1 MKRVLAL
8 LCTLTLLL
16 GMIVP
21 GAYAVENTTCPC
33 CGATDVTW
41 TAFTAD
47 TVPEPGVHYRLTGKV
62 EKSGQWV
69 IETAGTYCIDLAGYT
84 ISTNS
89 RAFIAGDNTD
99 KPAVVL
105 NITDSSAN
113 RSGVIKSKGS
123 TNSAW
128 SAGVLYSCNKATINL
143 YGGTVT
149 SADVNTA
156 SAGKGAI
163 VNALGEF
170 NMYGGTVIGG
180 TAQTYGGAVSMQ
192 GNGVFTM
199 SGGTVKSGTAPVGPC
214 VYLGSGSKMIL
225 SGNAKVDNIYIDGT
239 PKSSLTI
246 SGVYTGSAELSAK
259 NEITAGTTVA
269 TADNADISG
278 ATISVA
284 GKSLAASV
292 SGNGIVVGEGSWCQA
307 CRKNVV
313 WQELSETLTSSSA
326 GHYKLVTNVGA
337 SQLVMKNGTQ
347 ICLDLNGFTYASSGR
362 AFVVGESYSAGAG
375 EVLNIMD
382 SSAEQTGRLT
392 GRGGSDAHAAGV
404 IYNYNKTTVNI
415 YGGTIE
421 AQGNGDVI
429 ARNGGAL
436 DIYGTVNMYGGTVIG
451 NHVAN
456 NGGTVCLLDKNAVFN
471 MEGGKLVS
479 GKADNL
485 GDCVY
490 VASNATVKLSG
501 AAVAGQIYFAGSS
514 ASKLQ
519 FTDDF
524 TGKAELLFATTPA
537 IGADIGNCSGAVGK
551 ESISIA
557 NTRLYGAVSGS
568 NLVVAALT
576 GASVDHEGT
585 VAYYDT
591 AAAALTAAQK
601 GDTVKLLENAASVTT
616 PDGIVLDLN
625 GWNVDALTANGTLYV
640 KDGAT
645 DDYTVEDPEGYG
657 KIISASG
664 NVQPCEG
671 YLSLNEGGLSLHK
684 YVLDISKVSLR
695 PGSAGLYYTGNIL
708 VDEAVLDKIG
718 SYGIA
723 VSTANEKPSAEAA
736 DSRYTAFS
744 KTDYGV
750 KTTASVLISGIMD
763 GESADAVDAATL
775 IYGRPYIAFADGT
788 YLYGK
793 AVAASLQQVTEIVD
807 EKAWGK
813 MTLTQNRALMAMYD
827 VYAADMAAWSITNM
841 AASVAKKQAA
851 ADDGI
856 LKAIVI
862 GNSASVDATALLA
875 GIFKTEAPDQ
885 EFVLGCMYESGCS
898 VKGHVGFL
906 QTDAPAYTYYK
917 NTGSDANGAWTLLKN
932 STLADGLTDQNWDV
946 VIFQELHTISGLMST
961 FENDNLETLIS
972 YVINTVGYEPQL
984 DWHSVGI
991 IPEIPQAYA
1000 DYVNSLENDDGGG
1013 TDAGENEG
1021 WEDSGVEEP
1030 EDLAWIF
1037 DIARPGYPVTWA
1049 KNYIKN
1055 FNNNAQTM
1063 YDAICDVAVNHIIP
1077 SELYS
1082 FDDVIP
1088 GGSVIQYARNMG
1100 MTDRDLFRDYAHKSD
1115 YGRVLIGYVWYA
1127 SLMDITEFTEL
1138 KYTTVPTAMRHHKS
1152 PQENLVLSQEQYDM
1166 ALAAVNYALANPFD
1180 SPDPVAEQ

>member
-1 MKRVLAL
+1 MKRSLAF
-8 LCTLTLLL
+8 LCTLAFLL

-21 GAYAVENTTCPC
+21 GVAAADTTCPC
-33 CGATDVTW
+33 CGATNVTW
-41 TAFTAD
+41 TNFTAD
-47 TVPEPGVHYRLTGKV
+47 TLPEPGVHYRLTGTV
-62 EKSGQWV
+62 EKSGQWSLK
-69 IETAGTYCIDLAGYT
+69 TAGTYCIDLAGQT
-84 ISTNS
+84 LTTNS

-105 NITDSSAN
+105 NLMDSSAN
-113 RSGVIKSKGS
+113 QTGVIKSSGS

-128 SAGVLYSCNKATINL
+128 SAGVLYSCSKATINL

-149 SADVNTA
+149 TTNVNTA
-156 SAGKGAI
+156 SAGKGGVVVAQG
-163 VNALGEF
+163 NF
-170 NMYGGTVIGG
+170 NMYGGTIIGG
-180 TAQTYGGAVSMQ
+180 TAQTYGGAVSVQSTSIFNM
-192 GNGVFTM
+192 T
-199 SGGTVKSGTAPVGPC
+199 GGTIKSGTAPLAPC
-214 VYLGSGSKMIL
+214 VYVGSSAKVIL
-225 SGNAKVDNIYIDGT
+225 SGDARVDNIYIDGT
-239 PKSSLTI
+239 PKDRLTI

-259 NEITAGTTVA
+259 DEITAGTAVA

-278 ATISVA
+278 ATISVT

-292 SGNGIVVGEGSWCQA
+292 SGTTIVVGEGSWCEA
-307 CRKNVV
+307 CQKNVV
-313 WQELSETLTSSSA
+313 WQELSETLTDSSA

-337 SQLVMKNGTQ
+337 SQLVMKNSVQ
-347 ICLDLNGFTYASSGR
+347 ICLDLNGHTYAGSGR
-362 AFVVGESYSAGAG
+362 TFVVGASYSGGAG

-382 SSAEQTGRLT
+382 SSEAQTGCLT
-392 GRGGSDAHAAGV
+392 GRGGSDAYAAGV

-421 AQGNGDVI
+421 AMGSGSVI

-490 VASNATVKLSG
+490 VAANATVKLSG
-501 AAVAGQIYFAGSS
+501 DAVAEQIYFAGSS

-519 FTDDF
+519 ITDDF
-524 TGKAELLFATTPA
+524 NGKAELLFATVPA
-537 IGADIGNCSGAVGK
+537 AGTDIGNCSATVDK

-557 NTRLYGAVSGS
+557 GTRLYATVSGGD
-568 NLVVAALT
+568 LVVAALT

-585 VAYYDT
+585 VTYYDT
-591 AAAALTAAQK
+591 LAAALTAAQK
-601 GDTVKLLENAASVTT
+601 GDTVKLLENATGVAA
-616 PDGIVLDLN
+616 PDGVILDLN
-625 GWNVDALTANGTLYV
+625 GWNVDTLTANGTLYV
-640 KDGAT
+640 KDSVT
-645 DDYTVEDPEGYG
+645 DDYTVEDTEGYG
-657 KIISASG
+657 KIANISG
-664 NVQPCEG
+664 DVKPCKD
-671 YLSLNEGGLSLHK
+671 YLTLESDGTSIHK
-684 YVLDISKVSLR
+684 YMLKLSKVNLR
-695 PGSAGLYYTGNIL
+695 PGVAGIYYTAQISM
-708 VDEAVLDKIG
+708 DEAVRAKMD
-718 SYGIA
+718 SYGIV
-723 VSTANEKPSAEAA
+723 VSTNNETPVVGVS
-736 DSRYTAFS
+736 DSLYTV
-744 KTDYGV
+744 GEN
-750 KTTASVLISGIMD
+750 SVLIRGIMD
-763 GESADAVDAATL
+763 GDAADAVLAATL
-775 IYGRPYIAFADGT
+775 IYGRPYLKFNDGT
-788 YLYGK
+788 VQYGTVY
-793 AVAASLQQVTEIVD
+793 ATSLQQVTETVD
-807 EKAWGK
+807 KEVWGK
-813 MTLTQNRALMAMYD
+813 LTLKQNRALMAMYD
-827 VYAADMAAWSITNM
+827 TYGTAMADWKVTNM

-851 ADDGI
+851 ADDGV

-906 QTDAPAYTYYK
+906 QTDAAAYTYYK
-917 NTGSDANGAWTLLKN
+917 NTGSDENGAWTLLKN
-932 STLADGLTDQNWDV
+932 STLADGLTDQNWDI
-946 VIFQELHTISGLMST
+946 VIYQELHTVSGLPST
-961 FENDNLETLIS
+961 FENDNLEILMT
-972 YVINTVGYEPQL
+972 YVVDQLGYEPTSF
-984 DWHSVGI
+984 WHSVGI
-991 IPEIPQAYA
+991 IPEIPEAYA
-1000 DYVNSLENDDGGG
+1000 DYVNSLEGDDGGG

-1055 FNNNAQTM
+1055 FGNDAQTM
-1063 YDAICDVAVNHIIP
+1063 YDAICDVAVNHIMP
-1077 SELYS
+1077 SELYA

-1138 KYTTVPTAMRHHKS
+1138 KYTTVPTAMRHSKS
-1152 PQENLVLSQEQYDM
+1152 PQEDLVLTDEQYDM

-1180 SPDPVAEQ
+1180 SPTPVTAQ

>member
-1 MKRVLAL
+1 MKRALAL

-21 GAYAVENTTCPC
+21 GAHAVEDTTCTC
-33 CGATDVTW
+33 CGATGVTW

-47 TVPEPGVHYRLTGKV
+47 TVPEPGGHYRLTDSVSRSK
-62 EKSGQWV
+62 QWT

-84 ISTNS
+84 ISTDS
-89 RAFIAGDNTD
+89 RVFIAGSNSTT
-99 KPAVVL
+99 PAVVL
-105 NITDSSAN
+105 NIMDSSAN
-113 RSGVIKSKGS
+113 QTGVIKSTGS
-123 TNSAW
+123 TNAAW
-128 SAGVLYSCNKATINL
+128 SAGVLYSCSKATINL

-149 SADVNTA
+149 TADVNTA
-156 SAGKGAI
+156 SAGKGAV
-163 VNALGEF
+163 VNALGAF
-170 NMYGGTVIGG
+170 NMYGGTIIGG

-192 GNGVFTM
+192 GSGVFTM

-214 VYLGSGSKMIL
+214 VYLGSGSEMIL
-225 SGNAKVDNIYIDGT
+225 SGDAKVDNIYIDGT

-259 NEITAGTTVA
+259 NDITAGTTVA

-292 SGNGIVVGEGSWCQA
+292 SGNAIVVGEGSWCEA
-307 CRKNVV
+307 CQKNVV
-313 WQELSETLTSSSA
+313 WQELSETLTDSSA
-326 GHYKLVTNVGA
+326 GHYKLVANVGA
-337 SQLVMKNGTQ
+337 SQLVMKNGVQ
-347 ICLDLNGFTYASSGR
+347 ICLDLNGYTYAGSGR
-362 AFVVGESYSAGAG
+362 TFVVGAAYNAGAG

-382 SSAEQTGRLT
+382 SSKAQTGRLT
-392 GRGGSDAHAAGV
+392 GRGGSDAYAAGV
-404 IYNYNKTTVNI
+404 IYIYNKTTVNI

-479 GKADNL
+479 GTADNL

-490 VASNATVKLSG
+490 AASNSTVKLSG
-501 AAVAGQIYFAGSS
+501 NAAAGQIYFAGSS

-519 FTDDF
+519 ITGDF
-524 TGKAELLFATTPA
+524 TGKAELLFATVPA
-537 IGADIGNCSGAVGK
+537 AGTDIGNCSGAVGK
-551 ESISIA
+551 ESILIA
-557 NTRLYGAVSGS
+557 NTRLYATVSGGD
-568 NLVVAALT
+568 LVVAALT

-601 GDTVKLLENAASVTT
+601 GDTVKLLENATSVTT
-616 PDGIVLDLN
+616 PDGIILDLN
-625 GWNVDALTANGTLYV
+625 GWNIDTLTAKGTLYV
-640 KDGAT
+640 KDSVT
-645 DDYTVEDPEGYG
+645 DDYTVEDTENYG
-657 KIISASG
+657 KIAS
-664 NVQPCEG
+664 
-671 YLSLNEGGLSLHK
+671 LSGDVKAYQDYMVLDESGKSFHK
-684 YVLDISKVSLR
+684 YVLKISSVNLR
-695 PGSAGLYYTGNIL
+695 PGKTGLYYAGDIQ
-708 VDEAVLDKIG
+708 VDEVVLAKIAT
-718 SYGIA
+718 YGIT
-723 VSTANEKPSAEAA
+723 VSTANETPTLDAA
-736 DSRYTAFS
+736 DSMYTAFEKS
-744 KTDYGV
+744 DYGV
-750 KTTASVLISGIMD
+750 KATTGVLITDIMD
-763 GESADAVDAATL
+763 GESADTVDAATM
-775 IYGRPYIAFADGT
+775 IYGRPYIQFADGT
-788 YLYGK
+788 CLYGK
-793 AVAASLQQVTEIVD
+793 KVAANLQQVTEIVN
-807 EKAWGK
+807 EKFWGK
-813 MTLTQNRALMAMYD
+813 LTLTQNRALMAMYD
-827 VYAADMAAWSITNM
+827 TYSTAMADWNVTNM
-841 AASVAKKQAA
+841 AQSVAKKQAA

-906 QTDAPAYTYYK
+906 QTDAAAYTYYK
-917 NTGSDANGAWTLLKN
+917 NTGSDENGAWTLLKN

-946 VIFQELHTISGLMST
+946 VIFQELHTVSGLMST
-961 FENDNLETLIS
+961 FENDNLETLIT

-991 IPEIPQAYA
+991 IPEIPEAYA
-1000 DYVNSLENDDGGG
+1000 DYVNSLEGDDGGG

-1055 FNNNAQTM
+1055 FGNDAQTM

-1100 MTDRDLFRDYAHKSD
+1100 MTDKDLFRDYAHKSD

-1127 SLMDITEFTEL
+1127 SLMDITEFEEL
-1138 KYTTVPTAMRHHKS
+1138 KYTTVPTAMRHYKS
-1152 PQENLVLSQEQYDM
+1152 PREDLVLTQEQYDM
-1166 ALAAVNYALANPFD
+1166 ALAAVNYALKNPFD
-1180 SPDPVAEQ
+1180 SPEPVAAQ

>member
-1 MKRVLAL
+1 MKRIFAI
-8 LCTLTLLL
+8 LCTLALVL
-16 GMIVP
+16 GMVAP
-21 GAYAVENTTCPC
+21 GAYAVEDTTCPC
-33 CGATDVTW
+33 CGATGVTW

-47 TVPEPGVHYRLTGKV
+47 TVPEPGVHYRLSGKV
-62 EKSGQWV
+62 EKSGQWTL
-69 IETAGTYCIDLAGYT
+69 ETAGTYCIDLAGQT
-84 ISTNS
+84 LQTNS
-89 RAFIAGDNTD
+89 RVFIAGSNST
-99 KPAVVL
+99 KPAVSL
-105 NITDSSAN
+105 NIMDSSADQTGVLKS
-113 RSGVIKSKGS
+113 SGSS
-123 TNSAW
+123 NAAW
-128 SAGVLYSCNKATINL
+128 SAGVLYSCTNAEINL

-149 SADVNTA
+149 TTNVNAA
-156 SAGKGAI
+156 SAGKGGVVTAQ
-163 VNALGEF
+163 GDF
-170 NMYGGTVIGG
+170 NMYGGTIIGG
-180 TAQTYGGAVSMQ
+180 TAQTYGGAISVQSTS
-192 GNGVFTM
+192 VFTM
-199 SGGTVKSGTAPVGPC
+199 TGGTIKSGTAPLAPC
-214 VYLGSGSKMIL
+214 VFVGSSAKVIL
-225 SGNAKVDNIYIDGT
+225 SGNAKVDNIYMEGT
-239 PKSSLTI
+239 PENSLTI
-246 SGVYTGSAELSAK
+246 RGVYTGSAELDCK
-259 NEITAGTTVA
+259 TEITEGTTVA

-278 ATISVA
+278 ATITVA
-284 GKSLAASV
+284 GKSLAASI
-292 SGNGIVVGEGSWCQA
+292 SGTTIAVGEGSWCEA
-307 CRKNVV
+307 CQKNVV
-313 WQELSETLTSSSA
+313 WQELSETLTDSSA

-337 SQLVMKNGTQ
+337 SQLIMKNGVQ
-347 ICLDLNGFTYASSGR
+347 ICLDLNGYTYAGSGR
-362 AFVVGESYSAGAG
+362 TFVVGASYSGGAG

-382 SSAEQTGRLT
+382 SSEAQTGRLT

-436 DIYGTVNMYGGTVIG
+436 DIYGVVNMYGGTVIG

-479 GKADNL
+479 GTADNL

-490 VASNATVKLSG
+490 VAANATVKLSG
-501 AAVAGQIYFAGSS
+501 DAVAEQIYFAGSS

-519 FTDDF
+519 ITGDF
-524 TGKAELLFATTPA
+524 TGKAELLFATVPA
-537 IGADIGNCSGAVGK
+537 AGTDIGNCSAAVGK
-551 ESISIA
+551 ENISIA
-557 NTRLYGAVSGS
+557 DTRLYAAVSGS
-568 NLVVAALT
+568 DLVVTALT

-585 VAYYDT
+585 ITYYDT
-591 AAAALTAAQK
+591 LTAALSAAQK
-601 GDTVKLLENAASVTT
+601 GDTVKLLENAANVTT

-625 GWNVDALTANGTLYV
+625 GWSIDTLTANGTLYV
-640 KDGAT
+640 KDSVT
-645 DDYTVEDPEGYG
+645 DDYTVEDTEGYG
-657 KIISASG
+657 KITGASG
-664 NVQPCEG
+664 DVKAYEDYMVLDESG
-671 YLSLNEGGLSLHK
+671 KSFHK
-684 YVLDISKVSLR
+684 YVLDISKINLR
-695 PGSAGLYYTGNIL
+695 PGKTGLYYAGDIQ
-708 VDEAVLDKIG
+708 VDEAILAKIAT
-718 SYGIA
+718 YGIT
-723 VSTANEKPSAEAA
+723 VSTANETPTLDAA
-736 DSRYTAFS
+736 DSMYTAFEKS
-744 KTDYGV
+744 DYGV
-750 KTTASVLISGIMD
+750 KATTGVLITDIMD
-763 GESADAVDAATL
+763 GESADTADAATM
-775 IYGRPYIAFADGT
+775 IYGRPYIQFADGT
-788 YLYGK
+788 CLYGK
-793 AVAASLQQVTEIVD
+793 KVAANLQQVTEVVN
-807 EKAWGK
+807 EKLWGK
-813 MTLTQNRALMAMYD
+813 LTLTQNRALMAMYD
-827 VYAADMAAWSITNM
+827 TYSTAMADWNVTNM
-841 AASVAKKQAA
+841 AASVAKKQSA
-851 ADDGI
+851 ADDGV

-906 QTDAPAYTYYK
+906 QTDAAAYTYYK
-917 NTGSDANGAWTLLKN
+917 NTGSDENGAWTLLKN

-946 VIFQELHTISGLMST
+946 VIFQELHTVSGLMST
-961 FENDNLETLIS
+961 FENDNLETLIT

-1000 DYVNSLENDDGGG
+1000 DYVNSLEGDDGGG

-1055 FNNNAQTM
+1055 FNNDAQTM

-1100 MTDRDLFRDYAHKSD
+1100 MTDKDLFRDYAHKSD

-1127 SLMDITEFTEL
+1127 SLMDITEFEEL
-1138 KYTTVPTAMRHHKS
+1138 KYTTVPTAMRHYKS
-1152 PQENLVLSQEQYDM
+1152 PREDLVLTQEQYDM
-1166 ALAAVNYALANPFD
+1166 ALAAVNYALKNPFD
-1180 SPDPVAEQ
+1180 SPTPVTTE